1 VNELYSEI
9 SKGVPFHPLG
19 RFRNKLILST
29 ITGLAILGLGIA
41 GLFTMIGFFSKLE
54 SDQSAADFDFF
65 LSSGVFWIWYISL
78 SLLVVVLAIFLAE
91 YYTRTM
97 EFQVL
102 DKEIIV
108 RKGILNKEE
117 KHIPFRTVTNVS
129 SRYGLYDRLFGIGTV
144 QIETAGKSGQQT
156 GPEAK
161 IEGISNFVDVRDL
174 ILLKLREYRG
184 QYATATEL
192 EPVFPSVSEPK
203 RDFHRQMLAEIREI
217 KEILRS

>member
-1 VNELYSEI
+1 MYNEILE
-9 SKGVPFHPLG
+9 GVPFHPLG
-19 RFRNKLILST
+19 SFKSKLVLWT
-29 ITGLAILGLGIA
+29 ITGLVIIGIGII
-41 GLFTMIGFFSKLE
+41 GLFTMIGFFSQFD
-54 SDQSAADFDFF
+54 SDQSASDFPFIIT
-65 LSSGVFWIWYISL
+65 SEIFWIWYFGL
-78 SLLVVVLAIFLAE
+78 SLIAIVVTIVLAD

-117 KHIPFRTVTNVS
+117 KHVPFRTVTNVS
-129 SRYGLYDRLFGIGTV
+129 SRYGLYDRLFRIGTV

-161 IEGISNFVDVRDL
+161 IEGIPNFLEVRDL
-174 ILLKLREYRG
+174 ILIKLREYRG

-192 EPVFPSVSEPK
+192 EPVLPSVREPK
-203 RDFHRQMLAEIREI
+203 HDFHRQMLAEIREI
-217 KEILRS
+217 KELLRS

>member
-1 VNELYSEI
+1 MYDEI
-9 SKGVPFHPLG
+9 LEGVPFHPLG
-19 RFRNKLILST
+19 RFRNKLILWT
-29 ITGLAILGLGIA
+29 VTGIVIIGLGII
-41 GLFTMIGFFSKLE
+41 GLFTLIGFVSQFD
-54 SDQSAADFDFF
+54 SDQSASDFPFIIT
-65 LSSGVFWIWYISL
+65 SEIFWIWYFAL
-78 SLLVVVLAIFLAE
+78 SLIVVVVAIILAD

-117 KHIPFRTVTNVS
+117 KHVPFRTVTNVS
-129 SRYGLYDRLFGIGTV
+129 SRYGLYDRIFSIGTV

-161 IEGISNFVDVRDL
+161 IEGIPNFLEVRDL
-174 ILLKLREYRG
+174 ILIKLREYRG
-184 QYATATEL
+184 QYATTTEL
-192 EPVFPSVSEPK
+192 EPVLPSVSAPK
-203 RDFHRQMLAEIREI
+203 HDFHRQMLAEIREI